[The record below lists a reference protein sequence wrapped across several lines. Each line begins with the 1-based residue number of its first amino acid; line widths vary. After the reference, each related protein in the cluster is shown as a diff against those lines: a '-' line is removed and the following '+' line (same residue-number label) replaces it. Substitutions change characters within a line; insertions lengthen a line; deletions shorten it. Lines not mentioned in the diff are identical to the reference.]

1 MYLSEN
7 KQTKKDDWVC
17 VQSNFILTHYNT
29 KKTKNEYWGL
39 KKGGFVHIREKVIKI
54 NTKAVNNLG
63 CSL

>member
-1 MYLSEN
+1 MYPI
-7 KQTKKDDWVC
+7 KKKKMTGSVSR
-17 VQSNFILTHYNT
+17 QSNFISPHYNT
-29 KKTKNEYWGL
+29 KKTKNEHWGL